1 MAELVCMY
9 SVSFYVFCEGALVLP
24 RTAQLTSFERS
35 KFKTFCPLTR
45 ILLLTGEDRLSSEE
59 LRFPSRGPP
68 PEDLS
73 RVMAG
78 GSVLGTT
85 DQSGASSGAP
95 AGGDAEGSREKL
107 A

>member
-1 MAELVCMY
+1 
-9 SVSFYVFCEGALVLP
+9 
-24 RTAQLTSFERS
+24 
-35 KFKTFCPLTR
+35 
-45 ILLLTGEDRLSSEE
+45 
-59 LRFPSRGPP
+59 
-68 PEDLS
+68 
-73 RVMAG
+73 MAG